1 MRLQTD
7 DRQKNTKGVREGMSE
22 HNTEEPE
29 MIVIDIEEI
38 KNKLLEAGRSLIEDD
53 ENENSFADVERF
65 LDPYD
70 DDIDS
75 RTEMQRA
82 EDERKDF
89 DSRFPRCEELVKVY
103 NNRVESLE
111 KKQKLQDQK
120 LVKWL
125 VPLTVLIIFGFQIYL
140 EKYGTGN
147 MEKDLIVS
155 FFWIPVVAFLALVF
169 VFLGSDSEKKEQTDY
184 KWLMEK
190 IFPIIYEKYIRKK
203 LPSIELVSL
212 SVILRS
218 TSSSQPRCMSS
229 SAFSTG
235 LRRAVSPPAIRP
247 IIKVGGMPNVGGIS
261 EASSTPRRPLVPA
274 PI

>member
-7 DRQKNTKGVREGMSE
+7 DRQKDTKGVREGMSE
-22 HNTEEPE
+22 HNTKEPE

-38 KNKLLEAGRSLIEDD
+38 KNKLLEDGWSLIEDD

-75 RTEMQRA
+75 RTEIQRA

-89 DSRFPRCEELVKVY
+89 DSRFPRCEELVTVY

-169 VFLGSDSEKKEQTDY
+169 VFLGSDSEKKEQRADY
-184 KWLMEK
+184 GFGIEN
-190 IFPIIYEKYIRKK
+190 RV
-203 LPSIELVSL
+203 IELYEMEITAIDRL
-212 SVILRS
+212 SSKKGKEYLSFKGVCIYNKLNGKYQLIS
-218 TSSSQPRCMSS
+218 
-229 SAFSTG
+229 
-235 LRRAVSPPAIRP
+235 
-247 IIKVGGMPNVGGIS
+247 GMPILPPFVKGQIL
-261 EASSTPRRPLVPA
+261 ESSDFWTYYIITENAKRRVL
-274 PI
+274 